1 MSYQVKTDVFEGPFE
16 LLLQLVNQRHV
27 DVTQVSIA
35 GIVNDFSAE
44 AAAGR
49 RPGLDAASGF
59 VLMAAMLLRLKARFL
74 LADRSPMDL
83 EEELAL
89 LDERD
94 RLLARLLSFLT
105 FKDMAAVFERRIAG
119 FARSRGRTA
128 GMDQE
133 TAAPALPTAVTP
145 DALAAVFQALVEP
158 EAGLDAELELE
169 VDHLDFDLPSVGDA
183 IEEIRARITAELES
197 TFSRLVSH
205 CTRRVEVAAY
215 FLAVLELARWGVLS
229 VAQEHP
235 SEIEVRRRA
244 DAPPLASLAG
254 GNGGH
259 GGNGGNGPGP

>member
-1 MSYQVKTDVFEGPFE
+1 MSYEVKTEVFNGPFE

-27 DVTQVSIA
+27 DVTKVNIA
-35 GIVNDFSAE
+35 GIVNDFLAE
-44 AAAGR
+44 MEGGEG

-59 VLMAAMLLRLKARFL
+59 LLMAAMLLQLKSRFL
-74 LADRSPMDL
+74 LADRDPLDL

-94 RLLARLLSFLT
+94 RLLDRLLSFLT
-105 FKDMAAVFERRIAG
+105 FKDMAAVFGRRMAG
-119 FARSRGRTA
+119 TARCRGRAA
-128 GMDQE
+128 GIDQE
-133 TAAPALPTAVTP
+133 TAAPALPPAVTP
-145 DALAAVFQALVEP
+145 AALAAVFEALAEA
-158 EAGLDAELELE
+158 EAGPEVELELE

-183 IEEIRARITAELES
+183 MEEIRARITSELES

-244 DAPPLASLAG
+244 DAPAAAAPSG
-254 GNGGH
+254 GY
-259 GGNGGNGPGP
+259 GPGR

>member
-1 MSYQVKTDVFEGPFE
+1 MSYEVKTEVFEGPFE

-27 DVTQVSIA
+27 DVTRVSIA
-35 GIVNDFSAE
+35 GIVNDFLAE
-44 AAAGR
+44 MEAGE

-59 VLMAAMLLRLKARFL
+59 LLMAAMLLQIKSRFL
-74 LADRSPMDL
+74 LAERDPLDL

-105 FKDMAAVFERRIAG
+105 FQDMAAVFGRRLAET
-119 FARSRGRTA
+119 ARRRGRTA
-128 GMDQE
+128 GIDQE
-133 TAAPALPTAVTP
+133 TAAPALPPAVTP
-145 DALAAVFQALVEP
+145 DALAAVFEALVEA
-158 EAGLDAELELE
+158 EAGTEVELELE
-169 VDHLDFDLPSVGDA
+169 VDHLDLDLPSVGDA
-183 IEEIRARITAELES
+183 MEEIRARITAELES

-235 SEIEVRRRA
+235 SEIEVRRRE
-244 DAPPLASLAG
+244 DAPASAAPSG
-254 GNGGH
+254 GYD
-259 GGNGGNGPGP
+259 GPGR